1 MAKQNLLLNQKHSDG
16 KSQNAASNTGGHL
29 SNSKSNSFSKSS
41 KSSSGKSGGSSFGVF
56 DKTGLTNGKTGTH
69 RGVGSRGRIGDI
81 GNRYGHNQ
89 MFNNLGNFFRQPAS
103 KAGATIKD
111 KNKFNFGSLD
121 DFMNE
126 EFRHNQDALQP
137 IFNRNPFSNQGYG
150 KLFPNEN
157 FQLAS
162 ANRGNGKRSN
172 SNSIPHSAGNLHTEY
187 GRFFDFV

>member
-103 KAGATIKD
+103 KA
-111 KNKFNFGSLD
+111 
-121 DFMNE
+121 E